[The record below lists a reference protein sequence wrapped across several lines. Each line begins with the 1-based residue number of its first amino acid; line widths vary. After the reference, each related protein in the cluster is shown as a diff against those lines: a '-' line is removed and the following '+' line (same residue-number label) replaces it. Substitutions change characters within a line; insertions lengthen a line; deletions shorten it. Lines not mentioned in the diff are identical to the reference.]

1 MGLRELLTGAPPQ
14 TLGLDAKGFAYS
26 QQGGSSSGVYYGSGY
41 QLLNALERPS
51 SREYAA
57 VRIELSSALAVCLR
71 TVTNAYPEAELC
83 VERENDDGEDE
94 REPKHPALMLIERP
108 NPYFSG
114 DKVLAFIVRQLMT
127 TGNGY
132 LVKRRG
138 AYGKPVELWPVPSSM
153 MRPVWPDSGE
163 VFISGYEITIDG
175 RRALLEERDVI
186 HFRDDIDPDPPSYGR
201 CGLPPLPP
209 ILQDLYIDTAAAD
222 FTAAIM
228 KNMGLPGAIVS
239 PKQLP
244 DGRDVSLPKEKR
256 DEFAA
261 EWQRRFTG
269 QGRGRVFFPSI
280 PMDVHQLGFD
290 PEKMSL
296 KEIRQICESRVAG
309 ITRVPAIVAGFSVGL
324 EQGTLAN
331 YGQAKEMFWD
341 GCMVPRQRDI
351 ASTLT
356 YQLLRVDYPNSEQL
370 YFAYEYDHIKA
381 LQESETEKRQ
391 RDREDFLSSGLTH
404 HQYVSRLGVVPE
416 GDDWIVLP
424 SSVTAYPVDA
434 MPVAEPEPEPGPQRA
449 LPPAPEEDD
458 AVPKGDEHASHRAIA
473 DQVAAKFRISR
484 VDAHRFVAE
493 AIREGKAD
501 RDLTAPLDRSET
513 EIEDEAQPKSLIP
526 GVSLSVTG
534 PEWRIV
540 QTGEAS
546 YKLEKAEPD
555 LTAPL
560 NRSETEIEDEAQI
573 TDDDIADA
581 TAWVAEN
588 VPALADLL
596 DAETVK
602 RKADDYE
609 TKASY
614 RWNPRTRRY
623 IGANGR
629 MVPKAAVD
637 AAMDAAV
644 DVGRAEMASY
654 ADALIA
660 GDMSLPAYQVAMEA
674 SIKRMH
680 LAAVATT
687 RGGWAN
693 LTPSE
698 RGKAARAIREQYQ
711 YLNKSCLAFA
721 NGDREVNGRVRATS
735 QMYAS
740 SARAAYGELDY
751 DAAKD
756 AAEAQVE
763 THQERWIRHASDS
776 CSGCID
782 QASKGWVGLGELP
795 PIGSQQCLSQCRC
808 SKSIRKKSR
817 RKDAE

>member
-41 QLLNALERPS
+41 QLLNALQRPS

-57 VRIELSSALAVCLR
+57 VRIELSSALAVCLN
-71 TVTNAYPEAELC
+71 TVTNAFPEAELC
-83 VERENDDGEDE
+83 VEREVEDGEDE
-94 REPKHPALMLIERP
+94 REPKHPALMLMERP
-108 NPYFSG
+108 SKFFSG
-114 DKVLAFIVRQLMT
+114 AEVTTAVVRDLMT
-127 TGNGY
+127 SATGSAY

-138 AYGKPVELWPVPSSM
+138 AYGRPSELWPVSSSM
-153 MRPVWPDSGE
+153 MRPVWPDTGE
-163 VFISGYEITIDG
+163 EFISGYEITIDG
-175 RRALLEERDVI
+175 HRRLLDTKDVI
-186 HFRDDIDPDPPSYGR
+186 HFRNDIEGRYGVPM
-201 CGLPPLPP
+201 LPPVM
-209 ILQDLYIDTAAAD
+209 QDIYIDTAAGD

-228 KNMGLPGAIVS
+228 RNMGMPGAIVS

-296 KEIRQICESRVAG
+296 RQIRQIAEERLSALYN
-309 ITRVPAIVAGFSVGL
+309 IPAIVAGFGAGL
-324 EQGTLAN
+324 EHSTYAN
-331 YGQAKEMFWD
+331 YEQALRAFWN
-341 GCMVPRQRDI
+341 GCIIPIQRRI
-351 ASTLT
+351 ATTLT
-356 YQLLRVDYPNSEQL
+356 YQLLRVDYPNSESL
-370 YFAYEYDHIKA
+370 YFEYEHDHIKA
-381 LQESETEKRQ
+381 LSESETEKRQ
-391 RDREDFLSSGLTH
+391 RDREDYLAGILTH
-404 HQYVSRLGVVPE
+404 HQVVSRLGIAPE
-416 GDDWIVLP
+416 GDDWMVLP

-434 MPVAEPEPEPGPQRA
+434 MPVAEPEPEPEPEPQRA
-449 LPPAPEEDD
+449 LPPAPEE
-458 AVPKGDEHASHRAIA
+458 E
-473 DQVAAKFRISR
+473 
-484 VDAHRFVAE
+484 
-493 AIREGKAD
+493 
-501 RDLTAPLDRSET
+501 
-513 EIEDEAQPKSLIP
+513 PKSLIP

-546 YKLEKAEPD
+546 YKLEKADPD

-560 NRSETEIEDEAQI
+560 DRSETEIEDEAQI

-644 DVGRAEMASY
+644 DVGRAEMAGY

>member
-94 REPKHPALMLIERP
+94 REPKHPARMLIERP

-175 RRALLEERDVI
+175 RKALLEERDVI
-186 HFRDDIDPDPPSYGR
+186 HFRDDLDPDPPSYGR
-201 CGLPPLPP
+201 CGLSPLPP

-381 LQESETEKRQ
+381 LQESETDK
-391 RDREDFLSSGLTH
+391 RDRDRADFQAGGLTH

-416 GDDWIVLP
+416 GPDFYLT
-424 SSVTAYPVDA
+424 SQSVQVTLVGQTPELGHPYA
-434 MPVAEPEPEPGPQRA
+434 VATRAQAELAPEPQRA
-449 LPPAPEEDD
+449 LPPAPEE
-458 AVPKGDEHASHRAIA
+458 E
-473 DQVAAKFRISR
+473 
-484 VDAHRFVAE
+484 
-493 AIREGKAD
+493 
-501 RDLTAPLDRSET
+501 
-513 EIEDEAQPKSLIP
+513 PKSLIP

-644 DVGRAEMASY
+644 DVGRAEMAGY

>member
-1 MGLRELLTGAPPQ
+1 MNLRELLTGGPPQ

-41 QLLNALERPS
+41 QLLNELTRPS
-51 SREYAA
+51 SREYAT
-57 VRIELSSALAVCLR
+57 VRVELSSALAVCLR

-83 VERENDDGEDE
+83 VERENKDGEDE
-94 REPKHPALMLIERP
+94 REPTHPALMLVERP

-138 AYGKPVELWPVPSSM
+138 AYGRPTELWPVPSTM

-175 RRALLEERDVI
+175 KGSFLEERDVI

-201 CGLPPLPP
+201 CGLSPLPP

-228 KNMGLPGAIVS
+228 KNMGLPGAIIS

-244 DGRDVSLPKEKR
+244 DGRDVSIGKERR

-341 GCMVPRQRDI
+341 SCIIPRQRDI
-351 ASTLT
+351 ATTLT
-356 YQLLRVDYPNSEQL
+356 DQLLRVDYANSEQL
-370 YFAYEYDHIKA
+370 YFAYEHDHIKA
-381 LQESETEKRQ
+381 LQESETAKRQ
-391 RDREDFLSSGLTH
+391 RDRDDYLAGILTH
-404 HQYVSRLGVVPE
+404 HQAVSRLGAVPE
-416 GDDWIVLP
+416 GEDWMVLP
-424 SSVTAYPVDA
+424 SSVTAYPVNA
-434 MPVAEPEPEPGPQRA
+434 MPMAETPEPDPEPEP
-449 LPPAPEEDD
+449 PA
-458 AVPKGDEHASHRAIA
+458 K
-473 DQVAAKFRISR
+473 
-484 VDAHRFVAE
+484 AE
-493 AIREGKAD
+493 RKAD
-501 RDLTAPLDRSET
+501 DPDRGSALDRSET
-513 EIEDEAQPKSLIP
+513 EIEDES
-526 GVSLSVTG
+526 
-534 PEWRIV
+534 
-540 QTGEAS
+540 
-546 YKLEKAEPD
+546 
-555 LTAPL
+555 
-560 NRSETEIEDEAQI
+560 QI
-573 TDDDIADA
+573 TDEDIADA
-581 TAWVAEN
+581 TAWVTEN
-588 VPALADLL
+588 VPALAELL

-609 TKASY
+609 VKAY

-629 MVPKAAVD
+629 MVPKSAVD

-644 DVGRAEMASY
+644 DVGRAEMAGY

-698 RGKAARAIREQYQ
+698 RGKAARAIQEQYR
-711 YLNKSCLAFA
+711 YLNKSCLAFES
-721 NGDREVNGRVRATS
+721 GDREVNGRVRATS

-756 AAEAQVE
+756 AAEAQAE

-776 CSGCID
+776 CSGCIN

-795 PIGSQQCLSQCRC
+795 PIGSQQCLTQCRC
-808 SKSIRKKSR
+808 GKAIRKKSR